1 LRHYDFIFMIVVT
14 ARSACTPATF
24 AKSNCPMNRTLS
36 WIAPGDPLPP
46 TELALTPEE
55 GANGLLAAG
64 ADLSS
69 ARLIEAYQRGV
80 FPWFSKGEPVL
91 WWTPDPRMVLQIAQF
106 KISKSFSKTIQRAL
120 SDPELEIRSD
130 DDFEAVMR
138 ACAEARPGQSGTWI
152 SDPMIQS
159 YCDLHA
165 QGLAHCVTLH
175 RGGALLGGLYCVAIG
190 KMVFGESMFSRMPNG
205 SKLALA
211 ALVGWLRSQGGLVID
226 CQQKTEHLASLGAQE
241 IRRQEFESIVQDLTR
256 LNTLAWSTA
265 PVSKTD
271 LARLTHVAP

>member
-1 LRHYDFIFMIVVT
+1 
-14 ARSACTPATF
+14 
-24 AKSNCPMNRTLS
+24 MNRTLT

-46 TELALTPEE
+46 TGLALTPEE

-106 KISKSFSKTIQRAL
+106 RISKSFSKTIQRAL

-165 QGLAHCVTLH
+165 QGLAHSVTLH
-175 RGGALLGGLYCVAIG
+175 RGGDLIGGLYCVAIG
-190 KMVFGESMFSRMPNG
+190 KMVFGESMFSRMPNS

-211 ALVGWLRSQGGLVID
+211 ALVGWLRSQGGQVID

-256 LNTLAWSTA
+256 LNTLAWATA